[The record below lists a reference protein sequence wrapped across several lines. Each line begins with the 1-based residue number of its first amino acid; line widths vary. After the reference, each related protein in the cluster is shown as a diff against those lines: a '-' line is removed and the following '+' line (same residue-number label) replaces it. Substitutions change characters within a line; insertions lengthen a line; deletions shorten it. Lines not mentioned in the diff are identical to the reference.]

1 MKEILTKEV
10 ILREGKDADI
20 YIGFDPLTYEYTDI
34 NTDLPYTG
42 LVYSLYDEDN
52 IESYCYYNKGVEDK
66 IHVEFYFDNK
76 VKLYYEIKYNLM
88 DGEYVEYNEDGKMI
102 YQAEMELGVEKRYKK
117 WDEEGNLIEEKKEPT
132 KEDLE
137 KIAEIKRR
145 INRRKKYK

>member
-1 MKEILTKEV
+1 MKEILTKEI
-10 ILREGKDADI
+10 ILREGKDADVD
-20 YIGFDPLTYEYTDI
+20 IGYDPLEYEYTDI

-88 DGEYVEYNEDGKMI
+88 DGEYVEYNEGGKMI
-102 YQAEMELGVEKRYKK
+102 YQAEMELGIEKRYKK
-117 WDEEGNLIEEKKEPT
+117 WDEKGNLIEEKKEPSE
-132 KEDLE
+132 EDLQ
-137 KIAEIKRR
+137 KILDRKKR
-145 INRRKKYK
+145 IERRKKS